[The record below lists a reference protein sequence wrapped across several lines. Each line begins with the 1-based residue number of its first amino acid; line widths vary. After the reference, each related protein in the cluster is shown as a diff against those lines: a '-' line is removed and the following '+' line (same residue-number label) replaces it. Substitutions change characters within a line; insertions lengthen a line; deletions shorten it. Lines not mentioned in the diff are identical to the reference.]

1 MTSPATERHPVL
13 VRAFHWASATIIV
26 ACAAVV
32 LSREVI
38 EHQPTRQVLIE
49 LHRQLGLLVLLCL
62 LGRLITRLRIGMAD
76 HSRGAGKI
84 ARLAA
89 TLAHGA
95 MYGAIA
101 CITLLGWALTNAHA
115 GHLRLLEIV
124 PLPNL
129 ARADSDL
136 ADTLSDWHIFAA
148 WTLLGLIVLHV
159 SAALWHHFRLRDPVL
174 TAMLP
179 GGSPAPC
186 PVSAALVKSPGEA
199 DIERSREPGVG
210 LGNGRIQVACR
221 GQ

>member
-1 MTSPATERHPVL
+1 MTSPVTARHPVL
-13 VRAFHWASATIIV
+13 IRAFHWGSAILILV
-26 ACAAVV
+26 CATVV
-32 LSREVI
+32 LSREVV

-49 LHRQLGLLVLLCL
+49 LHRQLGLLILVCL
-62 LGRLITRLRIGMAD
+62 LGRLLTRFRISMAD
-76 HSRGAGKI
+76 HSPAGGKI
-84 ARLAA
+84 VRLAA
-89 TLAHGA
+89 AVAHCV

-129 ARADSDL
+129 VRADSDL

-148 WTLLGLIVLHV
+148 WTLLSLIVLHV
-159 SAALWHHFRLRDPVL
+159 SAALWHHYRLRDSVL

-179 GGSPAPC
+179 GSSPAPH
-186 PVSAALVKSPGEA
+186 PASAALVKPPGEA
-199 DIERSREPGVG
+199 DIERTREPGVG
-210 LGNGRIQVACR
+210 LGNRGIQVALR